1 MMVLRTVDL
10 AKYTGGSRELNYS
23 KHQFESSQQVLVQ
36 AQLNF
41 KEYSER
47 EAQVLGLKQFLG
59 GLTDPKKNKIDYA
72 SRQGHIKTLEA
83 LYQAMSEADPAWSNS
98 EEGKKIFRLIEK
110 FKKTEEIELSA
121 QEVADLKSFVEK
133 AEVKWIPPSMK
144 PSRLSNI
151 LASADSSMTR
161 ERDRADTRFEDAR
174 LKAPL

>member
-1 MMVLRTVDL
+1 MVLRTVDL

-72 SRQGHIKTLEA
+72 SRHSIRRCAT
-83 LYQAMSEADPAWSNS
+83 
-98 EEGKKIFRLIEK
+98 
-110 FKKTEEIELSA
+110 
-121 QEVADLKSFVEK
+121 
-133 AEVKWIPPSMK
+133 
-144 PSRLSNI
+144 
-151 LASADSSMTR
+151 
-161 ERDRADTRFEDAR
+161 
-174 LKAPL
+174 